1 MFRVSS
7 RYGPLLRNL
16 YEIKLNDDG
25 GEMAK
30 FLEFQGKEF
39 FKKAGIPVPEGFAVK
54 SRSEAIDAAR
64 KIGKPVVIKAQVH
77 AGGRGKAG
85 GVKLAATPEEAG
97 KVAGEILGM
106 EIKGLLVKQVLV
118 EEQLDIAQEF
128 YAGLIINSAQEVRG
142 PVLMF
147 SPDGGVDIESV
158 PEDRIATLNVDVIK
172 GLMIHDTLNMAV
184 SMGVKGKELRQVGN
198 VVLKLYNLFRKMDCR
213 SLEINPLVLTA
224 DGKVIA
230 ADCRMAVDDQALFR
244 HPELGIKIGRE
255 FLKEPTDLDLI
266 GWSFEAS
273 DFRGTSYIA
282 EMASSEEVS
291 KGGYVGYHG
300 IGGGAAMLG
309 MDALNKVGL
318 KVADYADT
326 SGNPT
331 ASKVYR
337 TIKLIMSQPGIEA
350 YFLAGFMMA
359 NQEQWHHAHGIVK
372 ALREELPKRPG
383 FPVVLLLCGNKEKE
397 SQEILKEGLAG
408 IDARIEIYD
417 RERVYDAKFIGGRVK
432 ALVEEYRRDTAAA

>member
-1 MFRVSS
+1 
-7 RYGPLLRNL
+7 
-16 YEIKLNDDG
+16 
-25 GEMAK
+25 MAK

-39 FKKAGIPVPEGFAVK
+39 FKKAGIPVPEGLAVK
-54 SRSEAIDAAR
+54 TPEEAVDAAR
-64 KIGKPVVIKAQVH
+64 KIGKPVVVKAQVH

-97 KVAGEILGM
+97 KIAAEILGM

-172 GLMIHDTLNMAV
+172 GLRIYDTLNMAV
-184 SMGVKGKELRQVGN
+184 SMGVKGKPLRQIAD

-273 DFRGTSYIA
+273 DFRGTSYVA
-282 EMASSEEVS
+282 EMASAEEVRE
-291 KGGYVGYHG
+291 GGYVGYHG
-300 IGGGAAMLG
+300 IGGGAAMIG
-309 MDALNKVGL
+309 MDCLNKVGL

-337 TIKLIMSQPGIEA
+337 TTKLIMAQPGIEG

-359 NQEQWHHAHGIVK
+359 NQEQWHHAHGVVK

-397 SQEILKEGLAG
+397 SQEILKQGLAD

-417 RERVYDAKFIGGRVK
+417 RDRVYDAKFIGGRVK
-432 ALVEEYRRDTAAA
+432 ALVEEYRKDRAVA

>member
-1 MFRVSS
+1 
-7 RYGPLLRNL
+7 
-16 YEIKLNDDG
+16 
-25 GEMAK
+25 MAK

-39 FKKAGIPVPEGFAVK
+39 FKRAGIPVPEGFVAKTAEEAV
-54 SRSEAIDAAR
+54 EAAE
-64 KIGKPVVIKAQVH
+64 KIGKPVVVKAQVL

-85 GVKLAATPEEAG
+85 GVKLATTPEEAG
-97 KVAGEILGM
+97 QAAGEILGM

-118 EEQLDIAQEF
+118 EEQLAIAQEF

-147 SPDGGVDIESV
+147 STEGGVDIESV
-158 PEDRIATLNVDVIK
+158 PEEKIATKNVDVIK
-172 GLMIHDTLNMAV
+172 GLMLHDTLNMVV
-184 SMGVKGKELRQVGN
+184 SMGIEGPRIRPLAA
-198 VVLKLYNLFRKMDCR
+198 VVLKLYELFRKNDCR
-213 SLEINPLVLTA
+213 ALEINPLVLTE
-224 DGKVIA
+224 DGKVFA
-230 ADCRMAVDDQALFR
+230 ADCRMEADDQALFR
-244 HPELGIKIGRE
+244 HPEFGIKIGRE
-255 FLKEPTDLDLI
+255 FLKEPTEFELM

-273 DFRGTSYIA
+273 DFRGTSYVA
-282 EMASSEEVS
+282 EMASPEELL

-337 TIKLIMSQPGIEA
+337 AVKLIMSQPGIEG
-350 YFLAGFMMA
+350 YFLSGFMMA

-397 SQEILKEGLAG
+397 SQEILKKGLADL
-408 IDARIEIYD
+408 DARVEIYD

-432 ALVEEYRRDTAAA
+432 TLVEEYRKNQAAA